1 MESKCTT
8 RQRENKAGRIYGWQL
23 HWRKVSPRATFDIMK
38 SRRNFTTRL
47 VLIFA
52 LVCAISVT
60 SGIAQGAPQGGRLI
74 VDRAPNFGWNLAV
87 HLKIDGRAVADIVQG
102 RHFDGFLPAG
112 RHVLTAS
119 AVPAGSG
126 AGKSDALL
134 FQNVPDLDNVRFFSE
149 TAPGGPAM
157 LFSTLASAPPPVT

>member
-23 HWRKVSPRATFDIMK
+23 HWRKASPRATFDIIT

-74 VDRAPNFGWNLAV
+74 EDREQIFRWKLAV
-87 HLKIDGRAVADIVQG
+87 HLKNDGRAVADIVKG
-102 RHFDGFLPAG
+102 RHLDGFVQAG
-112 RHVLTAS
+112 RH
-119 AVPAGSG
+119 
-126 AGKSDALL
+126 
-134 FQNVPDLDNVRFFSE
+134 
-149 TAPGGPAM
+149 
-157 LFSTLASAPPPVT
+157 

>member
-23 HWRKVSPRATFDIMK
+23 HWRKASPRATFDITK

-87 HLKIDGRAVADIVQG
+87 HLKIDGRAVAAIVQG
-102 RHFDGFLPAG
+102 RHFDGFVPAG

-119 AVPAGSG
+119 AGAPTYFLPPTSFTLSGTLGGISGVLTIQGSG
-126 AGKSDALL
+126 VVFLCSL
-134 FQNVPDLDNVRFFSE
+134 
-149 TAPGGPAM
+149 
-157 LFSTLASAPPPVT
+157 

>member
-23 HWRKVSPRATFDIMK
+23 HWRKASPRATFDITK

-60 SGIAQGAPQGGRLI
+60 SAIAQGAPQGGRLI

-102 RHFDGFLPAG
+102 RHFEF
-112 RHVLTAS
+112 RAS
-119 AVPAGSG
+119 GTPCADCVGG
-126 AGKSDALL
+126 ASH
-134 FQNVPDLDNVRFFSE
+134 
-149 TAPGGPAM
+149 
-157 LFSTLASAPPPVT
+157 LFSATNVYTADRSARAHVRIYGSMGFGCRCSSSPISQL

>member
-38 SRRNFTTRL
+38 SRRNFTTRV

-52 LVCAISVT
+52 FVCAISVT
-60 SGIAQGAPQGGRLI
+60 SAIARGAPQGGRLI

-102 RHFDGFLPAG
+102 RHFDGLVPAG

-119 AVPAGSG
+119 AVPATHFLPPTG
-126 AGKSDALL
+126 L
-134 FQNVPDLDNVRFFSE
+134 
-149 TAPGGPAM
+149 
-157 LFSTLASAPPPVT
+157 TLAVRPRDRYAVTAGYDVEGGWFWPP

>member
-38 SRRNFTTRL
+38 SRRNFTTRV

-52 LVCAISVT
+52 FVCAISVT
-60 SGIAQGAPQGGRLI
+60 SAIAQGAPQGGRLI

-102 RHFDGFLPAG
+102 HHFDGLVPAG

-119 AVPAGSG
+119 AVPATYFRPPTSIPLTVRPGHMYVFT
-126 AGKSDALL
+126 AVWDSDVVVLRPL
-134 FQNVPDLDNVRFFSE
+134 
-149 TAPGGPAM
+149 
-157 LFSTLASAPPPVT
+157 

>member
-38 SRRNFTTRL
+38 SRRNFTTRV

-52 LVCAISVT
+52 FVCAISVT
-60 SGIAQGAPQGGRLI
+60 SAIAQGAPQGGRLI

-102 RHFDGFLPAG
+102 RHFDGLVPAG

-119 AVPAGSG
+119 AVPATYFRPPTSIPLTVRPGHMYVFT
-126 AGKSDALL
+126 AVWDSDVVVLRPL
-134 FQNVPDLDNVRFFSE
+134 
-149 TAPGGPAM
+149 
-157 LFSTLASAPPPVT
+157 

>member
-74 VDRAPNFGWNLAV
+74 VERAPNFGWNLAV

-102 RHFDGFLPAG
+102 RHFDGSLPAG

-119 AVPAGSG
+119 AVPATYFRPPTSIPLTVRPGHMYVFT
-126 AGKSDALL
+126 AVWDSDVVVLRPL
-134 FQNVPDLDNVRFFSE
+134 
-149 TAPGGPAM
+149 
-157 LFSTLASAPPPVT
+157 

>member
-8 RQRENKAGRIYGWQL
+8 RQRENKAGSIYGWQL
-23 HWRKVSPRATFDIMK
+23 PWRKASPRATFDIMK
-38 SRRNFTTRL
+38 SRRNFTTRV

-52 LVCAISVT
+52 FVCAISVT
-60 SGIAQGAPQGGRLI
+60 SAIAQGAPQGGRLI

-102 RHFDGFLPAG
+102 RHFDGSLPAG

-119 AVPAGSG
+119 AVPATYFRPPTSIPLTVRPGHMYVFT
-126 AGKSDALL
+126 AVWDSDVVVLRPL
-134 FQNVPDLDNVRFFSE
+134 
-149 TAPGGPAM
+149 
-157 LFSTLASAPPPVT
+157 